1 MGGTLDFWKTLVV
14 LVRRWYVAVPTLVM
28 SLGLAAVT
36 FESVPPKFEASGSV
50 VLLSPSGG
58 ASTSSDR
65 VQTNPLLSFDDSLS
79 TVSTAL
85 TQVLLSPQVVKEL
98 QGQGATADYEVGNG
112 NLSGPFINVVA
123 DASSPAEA
131 QQTVRLVLQRARTE
145 LRSRED
151 AHHAP
156 PATYI
161 QVDNLIEPSEAKQ
174 LFGGKVRAGG
184 AALALG
190 LAASLSM
197 AFLVESIGENRR
209 ERRRQQRR
217 VAARVEARRDERD
230 ALDRLNRPDR
240 LNGLDGRVGV
250 GGQSDHNGQH
260 HNGQNHNG
268 QSNQHPSNGV
278 NRGGWGHRDDRNRYG
293 VHNGDDITEMT
304 ERIDGYLGVGAKD
317 APSDE
322 LSAMMARRAR
332 GRAQG

>member
-1 MGGTLDFWKTLVV
+1 
-14 LVRRWYVAVPTLVM
+14 M

-36 FESVPPKFEASGSV
+36 FESVPPQFEASGSV

-58 ASTSSDR
+58 ASTRSDR
-65 VQTNPLLSFDDSLS
+65 GQTNPLLSFDDSLS

-98 QGQGATADYEVGNG
+98 EGQGATADYEVGNG

-123 DASSPAEA
+123 DGNSPTEA

-145 LRSRED
+145 LRDREN

-217 VAARVEARRDERD
+217 AATRQEPRRDERD
-230 ALDRLNRPDR
+230 ALDRM
-240 LNGLDGRVGV
+240 DGRVCHGNQNNRGHDSGV
-250 GGQSDHNGQH
+250 D
-260 HNGQNHNG
+260 
-268 QSNQHPSNGV
+268 
-278 NRGGWGHRDDRNRYG
+278 RGGWGHRDDRNGYVAYG
-293 VHNGDDITEMT
+293 NDDIAEMT
-304 ERIDGYLGVGAKD
+304 ERIDGYLGISAKD
-317 APSDE
+317 APPDE